1 MLRIPFTLRD
11 GLTIVIDNSDLYVGQ
26 IQHGYSLGER
36 QRFTYGVDLL
46 LTRPDTEGI
55 DQWS

>member
-1 MLRIPFTLRD
+1 MLRIPFSCGPVD
-11 GLTIVIDNSDLYVGQ
+11 DIIDNSDLYVGQ

-55 DQWS
+55 NQWA